1 MGQILVRNVP
11 DETIQAYK
19 DRAKIKGTSLEQEIR
34 NLLEANRP
42 YTPEERYAV
51 ALRLQ
56 AMTKVVP
63 GSKSVVDMIREDR
76 DR

>member
-56 AMTKVVP
+56 AMTPP
-63 GSKSVVDMIREDR
+63 GPRTSVVDLIREDR